1 MLTTTLSNSESS
13 SSDSDDS
20 YDGDGN
26 YPTFMAITSVDSK
39 EELRQLNEELG
50 EHIDVKEDEAIEDE
64 EEYLDESDRKLQVV
78 YDALLEDCGK
88 YAKVAK
94 SAVKKMKRI
103 EEDQKST
110 LVQLKDAKCEVKN
123 LKEELLNAYIKI
135 EFLELKVIQANA
147 KVERI
152 TTKKLGNVLSS

>member
-39 EELRQLNEELG
+39 EELRELNEELG

-152 TTKKLGNVLSS
+152 TIKKLGNVLSS